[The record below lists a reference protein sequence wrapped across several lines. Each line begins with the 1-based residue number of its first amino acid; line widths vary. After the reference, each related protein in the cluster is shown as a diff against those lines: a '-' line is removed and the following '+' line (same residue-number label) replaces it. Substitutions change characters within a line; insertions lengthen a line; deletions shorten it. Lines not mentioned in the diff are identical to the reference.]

1 MSTSLSLPEAPP
13 LALYVHLPWC
23 VRKCPYCDFNS
34 HRAPALIPEDDYVA
48 ALLRDLAQD
57 LAQVPARP
65 LVSIFFGGGTPS
77 LFSPDAID
85 RLLRGVAQR
94 LEIAPDVEITLEAN
108 PGTVEQARFQGFRE
122 AGVNRLSLGIQ
133 SLDDAKLRKLGR
145 IHDRAEALAAVAAAR
160 AAGFDNLNLDM
171 MVGLPAQTPGE
182 ALRDIDELIGLSPEH
197 ISYYQLTLEPD
208 TVFAR
213 HPPPLPA
220 DDTAW
225 AMQLAARR
233 RLIRAGYRR
242 YEVSAYAR
250 PGYQCRHN
258 RNYWTFGD
266 YLGIGAG
273 AHGKLSDPASG
284 QILRR
289 WKPKQPRLYLQSAGT
304 PAGIAGENRLAPPDR
319 LFEFMLNALR
329 LSDGVP
335 TALFG
340 RHTGLPLGLLEPV
353 RGEAVAAGLLHPDPA
368 RLLPTARGRRF
379 LNDLVEMF
387 LMEEAGER
395 YASNSP

>member
-1 MSTSLSLPEAPP
+1 MPASLAQAPP
-13 LALYVHLPWC
+13 LALYIHLPWC

-34 HRAPALIPEDDYVA
+34 HRAPARIPEDDYVA
-48 ALLRDLAQD
+48 ALLRDLEQD
-57 LAQVPARP
+57 LPLAGERP
-65 LVSIFFGGGTPS
+65 LQSVFFGGGTPS
-77 LFSPDAID
+77 LFSPAAIA
-85 RLLRGVAQR
+85 RLLRACGER
-94 LEIAPDVEITLEAN
+94 LVFAPDLEITLEAN

-133 SLDDAKLRKLGR
+133 SLDDAKLRALGR
-145 IHDRAEALAAVAAAR
+145 IHGRAEALAAVAAAR
-160 AAGFDNLNLDM
+160 AAGFSNLNLDM
-171 MVGLPAQTPGE
+171 MVGLPGQTPE
-182 ALRDIDELIGLSPEH
+182 QALRDIDELIALAPEH

-220 DDTAW
+220 DDGVW

-233 RLIRAGYRR
+233 RLARAGYRR

-250 PGYQCRHN
+250 PGRQCRHN

-284 QILRR
+284 RVLRR
-289 WKPKQPRLYLQSAGT
+289 WKPKQPRVYLQHAGT
-304 PAGIAGENRLAPPDR
+304 PAGIAGENALAPADR

-329 LSDGVP
+329 LSEGVP
-335 TALFG
+335 VDLFSQ
-340 RHTGLPLGLLEPV
+340 RTGLDVAALAPA
-353 RGEAVAAGLLHPDPA
+353 RGEAVAAGLLHPDPE

-379 LNDLVEMF
+379 LNDLVGMF
-387 LMEEAGER
+387 L
-395 YASNSP
+395 SD